1 MLVMSCMLY
10 AVFIFIICMLLYF
23 SLLYIKK
30 LYFSSHCPVYIYNAV
45 WCISYLCMLMVICCL
60 ILCFL
65 SLFLCI
71 FIVTMLYDVCCH
83 YAVCLNVFFKPIF
96 RLGWFFVY
104 HSRLSHSCM
113 LYAVCWFCILFG
125 MLMFF
130 TSVYLCVCMCVWC
143 VLSTF
148 YNTYAVCFM
157 LRYHK
162 SVYLRCISHEYVY

>member
-1 MLVMSCMLY
+1 MKEMLVMSCMLY

-96 RLGWFFVY
+96 RLGWFLYTIHVFLILVC
-104 HSRLSHSCM
+104 CM
-113 LYAVCWFCILFG
+113 LIMYIIWYAD
-125 MLMFF
+125 FF
-130 TSVYLCVCMCVWC
+130 
-143 VLSTF
+143 F
-148 YNTYAVCFM
+148 
-157 LRYHK
+157 H
-162 SVYLRCISHEYVY
+162 